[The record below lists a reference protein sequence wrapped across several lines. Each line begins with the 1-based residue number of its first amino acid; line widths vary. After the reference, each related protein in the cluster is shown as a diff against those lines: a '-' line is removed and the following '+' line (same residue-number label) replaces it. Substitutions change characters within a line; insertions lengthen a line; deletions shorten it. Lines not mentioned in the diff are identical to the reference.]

1 MKKLKQENNMIDFEI
16 DKLLAIGNVVF
27 TILKDKKNA
36 NSQINLMIKLLFLQ
50 FLVLHFQLLPPF

>member
-27 TILKDKKNA
+27 TIQKDKKNA